1 MEQRKYIL
9 DVLMRVFQEGGYASL
24 IMRESPLKREDM
36 GFVSEV
42 VYGTIRNYDFLE
54 YQWRSYAKTHVK
66 KKIALLL
73 DMSIYQLQFLDG
85 VPAYAVINEAV
96 ELAGKSEKKFVN
108 AILHNVEKRGQIYPA
123 GNDLNALA
131 VTTSH
136 PMWLVKMWK
145 AHYGEEVT
153 RKLMEEDQE
162 RPYVFGRLNT
172 LKMKKEELERSDK
185 VRFLNDISF
194 LYKGILSRTSM
205 FTEGKVVIQ
214 DLNSAETV
222 RYLDVKP
229 GMKVLDLCAAPGT
242 KSQEIA
248 MFMENKG
255 ELIACD
261 LYEHRTG
268 LISQLM
274 ERTGV
279 TICRTEVN
287 DASKDRPGWHD
298 AFDRILIDAPCSG
311 LGDLRHKPEIRLHL
325 KPEDLDAIVSLQK
338 KILNTGSQ
346 YLKDGGILV
355 YSTCTLNKKE
365 NEKQTAGFLSAHP
378 DFELVEEKTIF
389 PFENGGDGFYMAKI
403 RRNTTKE
410 KEVC

>member
-1 MEQRKYIL
+1 MKQEYLDEVKAVLKEDYEAYIEAL
-9 DVLMRVFQEGGYASL
+9 QQPAVRGFRV
-24 IMRESPLKREDM
+24 
-36 GFVSEV
+36 
-42 VYGTIRNYDFLE
+42 
-54 YQWRSYAKTHVK
+54 
-66 KKIALLL
+66 
-73 DMSIYQLQFLDG
+73 
-85 VPAYAVINEAV
+85 
-96 ELAGKSEKKFVN
+96 
-108 AILHNVEKRGQIYPA
+108 
-123 GNDLNALA
+123 
-131 VTTSH
+131 
-136 PMWLVKMWK
+136 
-145 AHYGEEVT
+145 
-153 RKLMEEDQE
+153 
-162 RPYVFGRLNT
+162 NT
-172 LKMKKEELERSDK
+172 LKIDP
-185 VRFLNDISF
+185 DSF
-194 LYKGILSRTSM
+194 FSLTGWQCRPTP
-205 FTEGKVVIQ
+205 FAANGF
-214 DLNSAETV
+214 
-222 RYLDVKP
+222 YLDDDLPVSRQNAYAAALFYMQEPSASASVTWMDPKP
-229 GMKVLDLCAAPGT
+229 GMKILDLCAAPGT

-274 ERTGV
+274 EITGV